1 MFGCQN
7 KNKHLTLVS
16 LCEFVFPNFLQ
27 VLTRLLFSSCPVLYW
42 YCTYLI
48 SNNTPMEP
56 ECNRYDVTQSQGPSV
71 ELKKS
76 LDSSKTNVLI
86 HQIQIFKNEPL
97 ATRLMFGYFLCYFVI
112 GTALFS
118 NFLPWT

>member
-1 MFGCQN
+1 
-7 KNKHLTLVS
+7 
-16 LCEFVFPNFLQ
+16 
-27 VLTRLLFSSCPVLYW
+27 
-42 YCTYLI
+42 
-48 SNNTPMEP
+48 MEP
-56 ECNRYDVTQSQGPSV
+56 ECNQYDVTQSQGPSV

-86 HQIQIFKNEPL
+86 HQIQNFKNEPL